1 MGNQQLRLSNEQS
14 STTISQES
22 TGSNATGKRPVYLK
36 EKNVIYKITNKA
48 NNKIY
53 IGSAAHYDKRIG
65 DHVSNL
71 RIGKHHNKHLQFA
84 WNKYKEENFIF
95 EILEKVDCKENLKS
109 REQYYIDLYKPFD
122 SNIGYNLCKLAE
134 RNRFGM
140 KMPESA
146 KVKIGNF
153 WRDKKHSKKRIQQT
167 RLRNTLLQGKAV
179 FVYDNNFNFICEY
192 PSISETARQL
202 NLSIA
207 TISLHCSGK
216 RKNGLKYTFRY
227 KDIV

>member
-1 MGNQQLRLSNEQS
+1 MGNQQLRLKNEQS

-36 EKNVIYKITNKA
+36 EKNVIYKITNII

-53 IGSAAHYDKRIG
+53 IGSAAYYDKRIG

-71 RIGKHHNKHLQFA
+71 RKGKHHNKHLQFA
-84 WNKYKEENFIF
+84 WNKYNENNFVF
-95 EILEKVDCKENLKS
+95 EILEKVDCKENLRD
-109 REQYYIDLYKPFD
+109 REQYYIDLYRPFD
-122 SNIGYNLCKLAE
+122 PNIGYNLCKLAE

-146 KVKIGNF
+146 KIKIGNF
-153 WRDKKHSKKRIQQT
+153 WRGKKHSEERKAKLKLNR
-167 RLRNTLLQGKAV
+167 TLQQGKTV
-179 FVYDNNFNFICEY
+179 IVYDKNFNYICEFC
-192 PSISETARQL
+192 SMAETARQL
-202 NLSIA
+202 NVSIGSV
-207 TISLHCSGK
+207 SLHCAGK
-216 RKNGLKYTFRY
+216 RKNGLKYNFRY

>member
-1 MGNQQLRLSNEQS
+1 MDNQQLSLNEES

-22 TGSNATGKRPVYLK
+22 TSVDNTGKRSVYLK
-36 EKNVIYKITNKA
+36 KKNVIYKITNTI

-53 IGSAAHYDKRIG
+53 IGSAAYYDKRIG

-71 RIGKHHNKHLQFA
+71 RKNKHHNKHLQLA
-84 WNKYKEENFIF
+84 WNKYGENKFIF
-95 EILEKVDCKENLKS
+95 TIIEEVDCKENLRN
-109 REQYYIDLYKPFD
+109 REQYYIDLYEPHI
-122 SNIGYNLCKLAE
+122 NGYNLCNLAE

-140 KMPESA
+140 KQPESA
-146 KVKIGNF
+146 KIKIGNF
-153 WRDKKHSKKRIQQT
+153 WRGKKHSKERIEQT
-167 RLRNTLLQGKAV
+167 KLRNTILQGKAV
-179 FVYDNNFNFICEY
+179 LVYDKEFNFICEY

-207 TISLHCSGK
+207 TISLHCCSK
-216 RKNGLKYTFRY
+216 RKNGLKYNFRY